1 MPVAVPLGFLNMLFR
16 YHGAAR
22 TMKSRAVD
30 QTGLK
35 GLELL
40 AGNDMIVNVDNHDA
54 ILSMRL
60 GLLPIRDRQR
70 AARQRRKDWS
80 DGVTGVVECWFG
92 RIVQYSITPLHHS
105 MGFSSAAVASGSIPR
120 TSPAPRRRSRT
131 KARSR
136 R

>member
-80 DGVTGVVECWFG
+80 DGVLVRTDRPILHYSNTPSLHGVLLGG
-92 RIVQYSITPLHHS
+92 RSIRLNTADVA
-105 MGFSSAAVASGSIPR
+105 SAAPKIANE
-120 TSPAPRRRSRT
+120 SP
-131 KARSR
+131 
-136 R
+136 

>member
-1 MPVAVPLGFLNMLFR
+1 MLVAVPLGFLNMLFR

-70 AARQRRKDWS
+70 AARQRRKDWKI
-80 DGVTGVVECWFG
+80 GVTGVLVRTDRPILHYSTPSLHWVKIG
-92 RIVQYSITPLHHS
+92 RH
-105 MGFSSAAVASGSIPR
+105 
-120 TSPAPRRRSRT
+120 TSELQSQSNLVCRLLLE
-131 KARSR
+131 KKKKI
-136 R
+136 

>member
-40 AGNDMIVNVDNHDA
+40 AGNDMIVYVDNHDA

-60 GLLPIRDRQR
+60 GYYLSETGNGRQDREG
-70 AARQRRKDWS
+70 KI
-80 DGVTGVVECWFG
+80 GVVECWFG
-92 RIVQYSITPLHHS
+92 RIVQYSITPTLHHS
-105 MGFSSAAVASGSIPR
+105 MGFSSAAAASGSIPR